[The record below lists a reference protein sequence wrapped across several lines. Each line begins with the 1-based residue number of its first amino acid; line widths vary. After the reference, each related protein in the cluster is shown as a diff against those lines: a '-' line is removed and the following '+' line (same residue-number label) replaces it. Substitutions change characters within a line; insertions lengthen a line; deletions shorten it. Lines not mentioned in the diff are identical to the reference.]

1 MSNESN
7 DGRADAVTHGASAV
21 ATTSRE
27 EARDVAETAKSQA
40 QDVKGAATEQAQ
52 QLGDEAKEHARD
64 VVADLREDLR
74 RRADEQGTRA
84 AQALHDTSSQL
95 RSMARSADGGAV
107 VDLAQNAA
115 TRLDDVASRLDR
127 SGIDG
132 LIDDVRSYARR
143 RPGTFLLAAG
153 AAGFLVG
160 RLARNASSAMAGTN
174 QPTTPPAVTAPDVT
188 PPASSTPLSA
198 ESDFVGGATP
208 SLTGPPQ

>member
-7 DGRADAVTHGASAV
+7 DSRAEAMTRGASAV
-21 ATTSRE
+21 ATRSRE
-27 EARDVAETAKSQA
+27 EARDVAETAKSQV
-40 QDVKGAATEQAQ
+40 QDVKGTATEQAQ
-52 QLGDEAKEHARD
+52 QLGDEAKDHARD
-64 VVADLREDLR
+64 LVADLREDLR

-95 RSMARSADGGAV
+95 RSMARSAEGGAV
-107 VDLAQNAA
+107 VDLAQSAA

-132 LIDDVRSYARR
+132 LLDDVRSYARR

-160 RLARNASSAMAGTN
+160 RLARNASSAMSATS
-174 QPTTPPAVTAPDVT
+174 QPATPPAPAVT
-188 PPASSTPLSA
+188 PPASLAPVSA

-208 SLTGPPQ
+208 SLTGPPR